1 MRPEETTRE
10 RLLPLSTDLALR
22 RRFMVMKEAI
32 PGNLRFGMLLEEL
45 DWLAWDTAMAY
56 ARRSHAEPRVV
67 TAALDEIVVRHVAD
81 VERDVR
87 CLARINHVGR
97 TSMEVGIRVES
108 SPGGE
113 NLASCYFTMVA
124 RDGDGAGARNVAV
137 PPLELADDTARL
149 RAAHAEERRALRR
162 REEAVADEPPTAE
175 EFRLLQRQHRAQ
187 TEPGFEGAR
196 AGALVAESWERT
208 YPEQENRSRVVF
220 GGYIMRRAFELS
232 AICAEK
238 LATHRP
244 VIAAVNRINFF
255 HPVEIGDKLNVTS
268 RVVYTEGPAICVE
281 AEIQRVSRDRTRR
294 ALSNSCLFTFLN
306 VDPRAHPARG
316 AGRLPDRLAGG
327 RALAGGAPEPRQ
339 PPRADAPG
347 LLRWRALVVP
357 VAPFAPPAAPIVPIV
372 LVTTIASSP
381 R

>member
-1 MRPEETTRE
+1 MRPEETTQE

-22 RRFMVMKEAI
+22 RRFMVLKEAI

-45 DWLAWDTAMAY
+45 DWLAWQTAITY
-56 ARRSHAEPRVV
+56 ARQAHAEPRVV

-81 VERDVR
+81 VTRDVR
-87 CLARINHVGR
+87 CRAQINYVGR

-108 SPGGE
+108 APAGE
-113 NLASCYFTMVA
+113 HLASCYFTMVA
-124 RDGDGAGARNVAV
+124 RDGDGPGAKNLPV
-137 PPLELADDTARL
+137 PPLELAGATALL

-162 REEAVADEPPTAE
+162 REEAVAEAPPTAE
-175 EFRLLQRQHRAQ
+175 EFRLLQERHRAQ
-187 TEPGFEGAR
+187 VEPGFT
-196 AGALVAESWERT
+196 GALARTLIAENWERT
-208 YPEQENRSRVVF
+208 YPEQENRSRVIF

-238 LATHRP
+238 VATHRS

-281 AEIQRVSRDRTRR
+281 AEIHRVSRDRSRG

-306 VDPRAHPARG
+306 VDPDLVPLDVPPVYPTDWQEDARWLAARRNLASLHQRTHKG
-316 AGRLPDRLAGG
+316 FFAGEG
-327 RALAGGAPEPRQ
+327 
-339 PPRADAPG
+339 
-347 LLRWRALVVP
+347 
-357 VAPFAPPAAPIVPIV
+357 
-372 LVTTIASSP
+372 
-381 R
+381 